1 MGNLKEGDQVIVTMV
16 LYVVNIESEYSTIA
30 KNLMS
35 SVRKVVEIDRTGATF
50 PYKIKVGKSTFWVE
64 GVPYSSLVA
73 ELL

>member
-1 MGNLKEGDQVIVTMV
+1 MGNLKEGDQVIVMMV
-16 LYVVNIESEYSTIA
+16 FYINIYSEYSTTA
-30 KNLMS
+30 KDLMG
-35 SVRKVVEIDRTGATF
+35 SVRKVLQIDRSGAPY